1 MSVTLLSYILPN
13 SILKELHTGVPAVAQ
28 WANDLACVCGGTSS
42 INPQPGAVGQGSCV
56 AAAMAQVT
64 ALAWKL
70 PYAMGAAEKKRE
82 NDNKQLH
89 KQQFFIK
96 RKIMYLLKSMIACF
110 CTALFFLLRCLA
122 HLRSFSQISEDKK
135 VYVLKHRKY
144 KPTLKN
150 IVKTQTT
157 F

>member
-1 MSVTLLSYILPN
+1 
-13 SILKELHTGVPAVAQ
+13 
-28 WANDLACVCGGTSS
+28 
-42 INPQPGAVGQGSCV
+42 
-56 AAAMAQVT
+56 
-64 ALAWKL
+64 
-70 PYAMGAAEKKRE
+70 
-82 NDNKQLH
+82 
-89 KQQFFIK
+89 
-96 RKIMYLLKSMIACF
+96 MYLLKSMIACF